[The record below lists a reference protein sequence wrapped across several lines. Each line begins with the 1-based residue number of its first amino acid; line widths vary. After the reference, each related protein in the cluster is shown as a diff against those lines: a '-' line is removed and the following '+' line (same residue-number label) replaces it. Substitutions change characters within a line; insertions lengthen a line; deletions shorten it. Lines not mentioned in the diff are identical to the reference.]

1 MWIEV
6 EEIED
11 IHSFSKADQG
21 VVEDGQAWDQR
32 GREHLHLWTYISALC
47 RHSRCS
53 FYLHD
58 EQTVC
63 VNLSICKLGRV
74 ENCKSSQNQMSQC
87 FFNGFWYIETEGISF
102 FAKKNIFD
110 GWKWT
115 RNLGFGHFQRFL
127 HFFLEWQKIKFI
139 LTIPSMSIVIWN
151 LHAKSFPMVPW
162 C

>member
-1 MWIEV
+1 M
-6 EEIED
+6 
-11 IHSFSKADQG
+11 QG
-21 VVEDGQAWDQR
+21 SRIRHYTQESILRNCIQKLRPTLLRSWYFPP
-32 GREHLHLWTYISALC
+32 HYIITFIC
-47 RHSRCS
+47 HQKS
-53 FYLHD
+53 FYPI
-58 EQTVC
+58 
-63 VNLSICKLGRV
+63 SGPWPWWLGRV

-87 FFNGFWYIETEGISF
+87 FFNGFWCVETEGNFF

-127 HFFLEWQKIKFI
+127 HFFFEWQKIKFI

-162 C
+162 CLKKNII